1 MNTNTSTI
9 HVIRRLAPARRC
21 WNDREPLVHSHGGRT
36 HSHAPIDTDQPVRL
50 RSLLT
55 MGLAGG
61 LVPSPSAL
69 VVLVGAIALH
79 RAWFGVVLV
88 IFYGAGMA
96 VTLVGIGLLLSRLR
110 GRFIRRAQPGSALA
124 RGFALL
130 PMVTAALICVIGLGA
145 CHPRAGSG
153 LKSHRR
159 HR

>member
-1 MNTNTSTI
+1 
-9 HVIRRLAPARRC
+9 VLERPVQ
-21 WNDREPLVHSHGGRT
+21 PLVHSHGGRT
-36 HSHAPIDTDQPVRL
+36 HTHAPITDQPLRL

-88 IFYGAGMA
+88 VFYGAGMA

-110 GRFIRRAQPGSALA
+110 GRFIRRVQPGSLLSRAFSVLPVATAL
-124 RGFALL
+124 
-130 PMVTAALICVIGLGA
+130 LICVIGTVLAFRGLGQA
-145 CHPRAGSG
+145 
-153 LKSHRR
+153 
-159 HR
+159 